1 MTKLPAVLV
10 VVCTIVG
17 SVAVVLSAALSTPES
32 PTTTIGDARV
42 DLGARSARVVEQVE
56 YRDGVTRVV
65 DLILDNGQ
73 PVGELNDPDLAT
85 AWEIVDSIWPPSMWA
100 ELNQISLIDEGPR
113 GLVGVVHRSSLGG
126 WILSLDRS
134 DLGDRNLVE
143 ETIIHEIAHMATLDA
158 EHFSFDTASACS
170 GVKITVGCAAAGSLM
185 ARWAETFWPGGVVDS
200 NAADLVDTYAAT
212 GPQEDLAETF
222 TAWVAGWPVRSAHVE
237 ARIETLGSDPTMSLL
252 AKEIRDRRG

>member
-1 MTKLPAVLV
+1 MTKLPVALAVI
-10 VVCTIVG
+10 CMIVG
-17 SVAVVLSAALSTPES
+17 SLAVVLSASMNAPES
-32 PTTTIGDARV
+32 PTAIGEARV
-42 DLGARSARVVEQVE
+42 DLGTRSARVVEQVE

-73 PVGELNDPDLAT
+73 PVGELNDPDLAK

-100 ELNQISLIDEGPR
+100 DLNQISLIDEGPR

-126 WILSLDRS
+126 WILSVDRS

-158 EHFSFDTASACS
+158 EHFSFDTAAACS
-170 GVKITVGCAAAGSLM
+170 GVDMTVGCAAVGSFM
-185 ARWAETFWPGGVVDS
+185 ARWAETFWPGGMVDS
-200 NAADLVDTYAAT
+200 DAADLVDSYAAT

-222 TAWVAGWPVRSAHVE
+222 TAWVASWPVRSASVA
-237 ARIETLGSDPTMSLL
+237 ARIDMLAADPAMSLL
-252 AKEIRDRRG
+252 ATELRDGRR